1 MHNSGM
7 NPGPSARFFD
17 ALFQEQVRQAN
28 SSLNPFE
35 HTALPYLR
43 GRVLDYGCGLG
54 NLALAAARRGCS
66 VVALDA
72 SHTAIEHLRSV
83 AHEQALPIE
92 AAEADLRNYELAE
105 EFDTVVSIGLL
116 MFFDC
121 DTAFRQLQGLQS
133 HLRVGGVAVINVLVE
148 GTTYLDMFDP
158 QDHCLFSRDE
168 MLLRFQ
174 GWEILHSEHQDFAAP
189 MEQVKSF
196 VTLVARKPH

>member
-1 MHNSGM
+1 MD
-7 NPGPSARFFD
+7 PGPSVRFFD

-28 SSLNPFE
+28 SCLNPFE
-35 HTALPYLR
+35 QTALPYLR

-83 AHEQALPIE
+83 VHEQALPIE

-121 DTAFRQLQGLQS
+121 DTAFRQLNGLQS

-168 MLLRFQ
+168 MLSRFQ

-189 MEQVKSF
+189 REQVKSF
-196 VTLVARKPH
+196 VTVVARKQH